1 MLTREVL
8 IERMS
13 GLGGSD
19 AATLL
24 DANPYQSRLSLYIS
38 KVQEPEEVDPGDEPR
53 ELTPDVVGSFLE
65 GSVRSLY
72 EYATGRTVGP
82 GASMARHP
90 EHDFM
95 IANTDG
101 TIEPVPEHE
110 GPGVWECKATTQIW
124 GTKTSTGGVVI
135 QGWGEGVPMPHEIQV
150 QHYMAVTG
158 LSWSS
163 FGAML
168 LGKRGDPLARPDIE
182 RNDAFIEVLVD
193 LEREFWT
200 KHVLPRAPPPPD
212 GSKWSQ
218 EALRRLHPNP
228 NGRIYVLPS
237 AESNLLD
244 EWLEA
249 RSNATTWEKS
259 AKSIK
264 QQLEA
269 RMGDDE
275 FLVVD
280 GQDADDEAALTMSTE
295 NRAAKVKDVL
305 AVVEERHGKDERK
318 AIEAEVMSRRK
329 KGRTL
334 RVTTVAKVR
343 EKAGEEA

>member
-1 MLTREVL
+1 MSRWRLWL
-8 IERMS
+8 I
-13 GLGGSD
+13 
-19 AATLL
+19 
-24 DANPYQSRLSLYIS
+24 
-38 KVQEPEEVDPGDEPR
+38 
-53 ELTPDVVGSFLE
+53 
-65 GSVRSLY
+65 
-72 EYATGRTVGP
+72 
-82 GASMARHP
+82 
-90 EHDFM
+90 
-95 IANTDG
+95 
-101 TIEPVPEHE
+101 
-110 GPGVWECKATTQIW
+110 
-124 GTKTSTGGVVI
+124 GGVVSLLAI
-135 QGWGEGVPMPHEIQV
+135 YFIVSQIAPA
-150 QHYMAVTG
+150 AV
-158 LSWSS
+158 WSS
-163 FGAML
+163 LRGA
-168 LGKRGDPLARPDIE
+168 R
-182 RNDAFIEVLVD
+182 
-193 LEREFWT
+193 W
-200 KHVLPRAPPPPD
+200 
-212 GSKWSQ
+212 
-218 EALRRLHPNP
+218 
-228 NGRIYVLPS
+228 IYVLPS